1 MTQTKLAPLLLAC
14 LALALPASAAEP
26 PHDAAGVTV
35 TGSGEVMV
43 RPDTMELEL
52 QAAADAELTGDA
64 TTKYETAVRRITAAI
79 NAAGIEGLKI
89 EQRGIRITD
98 RPQGGAGNMP
108 GLAAGGNKP
117 APGKTHTSIARSLR
131 LVVAGIDQH
140 PDTEVIATI
149 GKLVDAAKDAGAAI
163 GPENANSTLMAMM
176 GRAQA
181 DTPLVTFVVA
191 DPRAARERAYRQAFD
206 DATERAGRLAALSKS
221 SLGRVL
227 AVDELAA
234 SSHGGPSLQEAMITE
249 IYGIGGAKKTESRL
263 TSQSLEEIPVR
274 VSLRVR
280 FAVEEKVD
288 EQ

>member
-64 TTKYETAVRRITAAI
+64 TTKYE
-79 NAAGIEGLKI
+79 
-89 EQRGIRITD
+89 
-98 RPQGGAGNMP
+98 
-108 GLAAGGNKP
+108 
-117 APGKTHTSIARSLR
+117 
-131 LVVAGIDQH
+131 
-140 PDTEVIATI
+140 
-149 GKLVDAAKDAGAAI
+149 
-163 GPENANSTLMAMM
+163 
-176 GRAQA
+176 
-181 DTPLVTFVVA
+181 
-191 DPRAARERAYRQAFD
+191 
-206 DATERAGRLAALSKS
+206 
-221 SLGRVL
+221 
-227 AVDELAA
+227 
-234 SSHGGPSLQEAMITE
+234 
-249 IYGIGGAKKTESRL
+249 YGIGGAKKTESRL